1 MVARVATR
9 EEKNPLVDVL
19 LEAVRLEIVALV
31 VVELPTM
38 RLVMVAR
45 VATREEMKELVLV
58 ALVEATLVEK
68 RLVLVLFVV
77 EALEAVRLVVVAFT
91 PLKFVVKK
99 FVEDPLVI
107 SEVEA
112 KIFCAKRLR
121 NLLNGVPIEYVIS
134 AFGTTSPTDEVPE
147 TVRDVIEV
155 VARVE
160 VP

>member
-58 ALVEATLVEK
+58 AL
-68 RLVLVLFVV
+68 
-77 EALEAVRLVVVAFT
+77 LEVSPTKL
-91 PLKFVVKK
+91 PFVVKK
-99 FVEDPLVI
+99 LLIVPVAAKKLEVLAFINRELFAIRLVT
-107 SEVEA
+107 VVVA
-112 KIFCAKRLR
+112 KVL
-121 NLLNGVPIEYVIS
+121 VPV
-134 AFGTTSPTDEVPE
+134 TPNVPE
-147 TVRDVIEV
+147 V
-155 VARVE
+155 V
-160 VP
+160 